1 MKKRIKVLQLLP
13 KCNIRLSDL
22 QEEIIAALPVEDFEV
37 ISAYLTGS
45 PEDSDSG
52 LHSQSE
58 REKFFRFKKQQTKG
72 LRLSLMWELGKFC
85 HAEQFDIVI
94 THRFKAFDI
103 MSKLNIFLAI
113 PHAINVVHNLD
124 DFSRFYRKLNT
135 FFFLNP
141 RWTIVAVSQTVNN
154 YLCSVGYGFNKKNT
168 ITINNAIDADKLL
181 SRIYPRE
188 KARKQLALDNKSFV
202 FGTIGRTVSVKGHIY
217 LIKAFEQLYSHNKN
231 IKLIIIGDGK
241 LTTELQQYIDTHG
254 LHNAVSLPGAI
265 VDAKLLIAAFDCFV
279 LSSLAEGFSLVILEA
294 MAAKVPIVAT
304 RVGIVPSIIS
314 AQDESIAP
322 KDIEKLSLVMQK
334 YSIMPSAERSAIG
347 ESLQQCLLDNF
358 DNKLYRKNYLKLI
371 KEKTKS
377 L

>member
-1 MKKRIKVLQLLP
+1 
-13 KCNIRLSDL
+13 
-22 QEEIIAALPVEDFEV
+22 
-37 ISAYLTGS
+37 
-45 PEDSDSG
+45 
-52 LHSQSE
+52 
-58 REKFFRFKKQQTKG
+58 
-72 LRLSLMWELGKFC
+72 
-85 HAEQFDIVI
+85 
-94 THRFKAFDI
+94 